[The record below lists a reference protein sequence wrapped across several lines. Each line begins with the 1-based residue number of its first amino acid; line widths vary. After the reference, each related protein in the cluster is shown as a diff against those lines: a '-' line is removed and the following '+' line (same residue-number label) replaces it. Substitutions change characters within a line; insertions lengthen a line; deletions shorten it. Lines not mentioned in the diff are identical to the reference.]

1 MIFGK
6 IADIH
11 KIIRHLGDEGL
22 INIHRLRDL
31 LLCGLTDT
39 PKSRRWAGSA
49 TALPVQSREQ
59 ISPCGPVP
67 RFEDDAPARLI
78 IGNRGD
84 EIGPRRAVAALVR
97 YFRPGLAQ
105 CRAAPQAHLGAAPRA
120 LVCRH

>member
-1 MIFGK
+1 MENLVHRAG
-6 IADIH
+6 
-11 KIIRHLGDEGL
+11 GL
-22 INIHRLRDL
+22 RIESAVPRWNGRA
-31 LLCGLTDT
+31 CGLTDT

-84 EIGPRRAVAALVR
+84 EIGPRRRAAAALVR
-97 YFRPGLAQ
+97 CFDRKVGLVPS
-105 CRAAPQAHLGAAPRA
+105 RL
-120 LVCRH
+120 